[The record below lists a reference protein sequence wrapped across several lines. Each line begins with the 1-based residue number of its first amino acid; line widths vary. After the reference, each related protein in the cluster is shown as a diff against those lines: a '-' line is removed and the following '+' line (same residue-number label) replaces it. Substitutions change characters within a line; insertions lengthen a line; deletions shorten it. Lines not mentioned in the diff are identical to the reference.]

1 MSEKTAAEK
10 ETVRDEAGESSEEK
24 QAAPV
29 AEADEA
35 SASAE
40 SAGNG
45 ESGGEP
51 DAADADKRL
60 ENELAEARA
69 KADENWNQ
77 YLRAVAEL
85 ENTRKRAARD
95 IEHAHR
101 FALERFAAE
110 LLPVKDALEMGL
122 NAASDA
128 KDQAGA
134 LVEGTEM
141 TLKQL
146 TQVFEKFGITEI
158 DPKGERFDPERHEA
172 MATQPSADAEPD
184 TVLTVVQKGYLL
196 NGRVLRP
203 ARVLVAR
210 RPDEE

>member
-1 MSEKTAAEK
+1 MSEKTAADK
-10 ETVRDEAGESSEEK
+10 ETNQARPEEEEK
-24 QAAPV
+24 DNGQAEAV
-29 AEADEA
+29 AETAQADGEQDEREA
-35 SASAE
+35 A
-40 SAGNG
+40 
-45 ESGGEP
+45 
-51 DAADADKRL
+51 
-60 ENELAEARA
+60 LAEAEA
-69 KADENWNQ
+69 KAEDNWNQ

-95 IEHAHR
+95 VENAHR
-101 FALERFAAE
+101 FAIERFAAE
-110 LLPVKDALEMGL
+110 LLSVKDSLEMGL

-134 LVEGTEM
+134 LLEGTEM

-146 TQVFEKFGITEI
+146 SQVFEKFGITEL
-158 DPKGERFDPERHEA
+158 DPRGEKFDPEQHEA
-172 MATQPSADAEPD
+172 MATQPSAEAEPD

-210 RPDEE
+210 RPEE